1 MNNFKRLF
9 TAYRSGHL
17 FYRLFSF
24 LFAKILF
31 SLPRTWRAR
40 LFRGDKYYCPVCGSH
55 LSSFPPLFRP
65 YHRWCPVCKSLA
77 RHRFVWIYFQRA
89 KIPFHRKNLR
99 ILHIAPEDAIRDLF
113 YSISKSHYISG
124 DLYDK
129 NAMEKMDICA
139 IDYPENSFDL
149 IFCSHVLEHVDDDRQ
164 ALREFHRVLSSEGL
178 LMLMVPIFGEKTIQ
192 DSSVTDPA
200 ERERLFGNL
209 TMFEPMGTTLLILL
223 LARAL
228 KSRLFDPVTL
238 PQLKRFA
245 SNSLTFKI
253 GSLYAKKVILRLLVT
268 LGKN

>member
-1 MNNFKRLF
+1 M
-9 TAYRSGHL
+9 
-17 FYRLFSF
+17 
-24 LFAKILF
+24 
-31 SLPRTWRAR
+31 
-40 LFRGDKYYCPVCGSH
+40 FRGDKYYCPVCGSH

-89 KIPFHRKNLR
+89 KIPIHRKNLR

-238 PQLKRFA
+238 PPLKRFA

-253 GSLYAKKVILRLLVT
+253 GSLYVKKAILRLHVT
-268 LGKN
+268 LGKKLISSISTHFVYTETQ